1 MLHAAPPKSCE
12 LDLTSG
18 WVYSDVTAP
27 YIMDIVNASI
37 ASGSFSKN
45 KKKQALLTLLLMM
58 GLDLALCNYSS
69 SLYLENHQK
78 DSVWPI
84 NIIYS

>member
-1 MLHAAPPKSCE
+1 MLHAAPPKSYE

-45 KKKQALLTLLLMM
+45 KKTGSPHTAFNDGFGSGPMQL
-58 GLDLALCNYSS
+58 
-69 SLYLENHQK
+69 
-78 DSVWPI
+78 
-84 NIIYS
+84 